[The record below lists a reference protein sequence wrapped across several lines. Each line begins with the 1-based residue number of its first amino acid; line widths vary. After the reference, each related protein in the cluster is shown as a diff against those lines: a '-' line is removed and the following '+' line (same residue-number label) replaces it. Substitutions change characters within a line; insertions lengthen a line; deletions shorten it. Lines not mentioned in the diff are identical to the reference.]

1 MFDFQLYDSIFQGK
15 TRVSPCIIIHFS
27 DQKCSITNEIE
38 RVIWDAQNKN
48 LFGPFL
54 KETVSVISSD
64 RPLKDDNARF
74 TTVPFLIR
82 LTFQGHR
89 CKSGFAIVA
98 RTATIEI
105 MLTVPL
111 NS

>member
-1 MFDFQLYDSIFQGK
+1 M
-15 TRVSPCIIIHFS
+15 
-27 DQKCSITNEIE
+27 
-38 RVIWDAQNKN
+38 N

-54 KETVSVISSD
+54 KGTVSD

-82 LTFQGHR
+82 LTFQGYR